1 MIRNIFS
8 SMWHNKLQVLLIL
21 ILSTIAFVLAL
32 LTLTNSFAF
41 NTQISMVED
50 MFSSPL
56 DKTYRIDVSCTENF
70 DTSGVAFAELK
81 EFINQQGNTVCGA
94 YDQTGAYF
102 DELQGNQE
110 YIALNQKAYAGTL
123 YADNPSIA
131 EVIFFDTEILN
142 LMSGRLSQEDFQPV
156 EQNGET
162 YLPLYAGKDFKGVM
176 SVGDVLTI
184 SRDNIRNG
192 TKYIVK
198 DFLPDD
204 AKWFDDSDPITMP
217 VTSLNHKFLA
227 PFSKIDKTDS
237 MTQQST
243 VGKIFIVSDN
253 DIKDS
258 VSKKALQLG
267 IKLRVTSISDFI
279 EQWKEDN
286 NQILKLNFFLAAVVL
301 ICSAISMISTLC
313 VTVLLKKKE
322 YGIRIAFGTTKRQII
337 LSLCFE
343 ILILNVIA
351 GAIAFT
357 YSYFKYANSLISSF
371 QEIYIKTLCS
381 TSLIGLIVLIIFLVA
396 IVLLIPVVIL
406 ARYNPAELVKE
417 ES

>member
-1 MIRNIFS
+1 MIRDIFS
-8 SMWHNKLQVLLIL
+8 SMWHNKLQALLIL
-21 ILSTIAFVLAL
+21 ILSTITFVLAL

-56 DKTYRIDVSCTENF
+56 DKTYRIDVSYTENF

-81 EFINQQGNTVCGA
+81 EFINQQENTVCGA
-94 YDQTGAYF
+94 YDQSGEYF
-102 DELQGNQE
+102 DELKNNQE
-110 YIALNQKAYAGTL
+110 YIALNQKAYAGTFH
-123 YADNPSIA
+123 ANTPSIT
-131 EVIFFDTEILN
+131 EVVFFDTEILD
-142 LMSGRLSQEDFQPV
+142 LMSGKLSQEDFQPV

-162 YLPLYAGKDFKGVM
+162 YLPLYAGKDFKGVL
-176 SVGDVLTI
+176 SVGDVLTL
-184 SRDNIRNG
+184 SRNG

-198 DFLPDD
+198 DFLSD

-243 VGKIFIVSDN
+243 VGKIFIGSDN

-267 IKLRVTSISDFI
+267 IKLRITSISGFI

-286 NQILKLNFFLAAVVL
+286 NQILKLNFFLAVVVL

-322 YGIRIAFGTTKRQII
+322 YGIRIAFGATKRQII

-343 ILILNVIA
+343 ILILNAIA
-351 GAIAFT
+351 GAVAFT

-381 TSLIGLIVLIIFLVA
+381 TSLIGLIVLILFLAA